1 MRFYL
6 SGKKEYEDI
15 WSICI
20 IVFISS
26 RGQSNIE
33 RGFSVNKEILVENL
47 STSSLIAQRLVYD
60 YLKSEGI
67 KCHEFLLTPQCRKSC
82 MLASSRY
89 RAKLVEA
96 KESSTYTEKNRK
108 RKLKLDELD
117 DVKRSKVSI
126 QETIGKLKIGGGKG
140 NFGSR
145 EE

>member
-1 MRFYL
+1 
-6 SGKKEYEDI
+6 
-15 WSICI
+15 
-20 IVFISS
+20 
-26 RGQSNIE
+26 
-33 RGFSVNKEILVENL
+33 
-47 STSSLIAQRLVYD
+47 
-60 YLKSEGI
+60 
-67 KCHEFLLTPQCRKSC
+67 

-96 KESSTYTEKNRK
+96 KESSTSTEKNRK